1 MAPIV
6 VALADVNRRLTRPQ
20 EYEYPQLTILEHRAT
35 EMKGR
40 NSLRDAFFGL
50 KRETQRRPVSV
61 ATEFVDTDFDDEED
75 ILTDFEEPGDNS
87 PRASLHSV
95 SPPLCLWASVGGEGG
110 SADICPSPESA
121 A

>member
-1 MAPIV
+1 
-6 VALADVNRRLTRPQ
+6 
-20 EYEYPQLTILEHRAT
+20 
-35 EMKGR
+35 MKER
-40 NSLRDAFFGL
+40 NSLRDTFFSL

-95 SPPLCLWASVGGEGG
+95 SLPTCLYEFLWRGKKGEAALT
-110 SADICPSPESA
+110 SCPSPESA